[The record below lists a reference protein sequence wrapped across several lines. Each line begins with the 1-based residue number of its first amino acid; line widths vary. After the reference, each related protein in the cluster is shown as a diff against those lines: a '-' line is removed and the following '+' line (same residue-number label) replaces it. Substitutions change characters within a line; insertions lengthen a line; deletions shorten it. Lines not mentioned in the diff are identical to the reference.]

1 MSNEDIECSG
11 KKKRRP
17 AYEISYDWTI
27 SLMCYLMTKANSK

>member
-1 MSNEDIECSG
+1 MSNEDIKCAE
-11 KKKRRP
+11 KKRP